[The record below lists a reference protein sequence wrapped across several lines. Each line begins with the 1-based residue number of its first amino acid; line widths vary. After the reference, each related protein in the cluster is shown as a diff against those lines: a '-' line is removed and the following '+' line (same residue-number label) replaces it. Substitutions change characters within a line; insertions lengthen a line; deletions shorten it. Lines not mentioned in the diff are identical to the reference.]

1 MKTRAELNKDKHRK
15 IETEQNKEK
24 KRKKTI
30 FIFKLIAFS
39 IIFITALFFY
49 ITYVSN
55 LHIIVR
61 ENRIISKKIPDNFN
75 GEKIVQFSDIHFG
88 TTIKIDELKNLVK
101 IINSRKPDIVVFTG
115 DLIDKDYKLT
125 PKEQEAIINEFKKI
139 NASIGKY
146 AIKGEEDKEEF
157 NIIFNQSEFSIL
169 NNEYD
174 LIYKD
179 YKLTPKEQEAIINE
193 FKKINASI
201 GKYAIKGEEDKEE
214 FNIIFNQSEF
224 SILNNEYDLIYKD
237 SNNPILLIGLDNKV
251 NINKAFKYF
260 KEANHN
266 SNIYT
271 ITLLHKPDTVDE
283 IRNNYKTDLFLAGH
297 SHNGQ
302 IRIPYLGTFLR
313 KEGSRKYYN
322 EHYKLDDSN
331 LYISSGIGTNG
342 SGIRLFTHPSIN
354 LFRLS
359 NK

>member
-115 DLIDKDYKLT
+115 DLID
-125 PKEQEAIINEFKKI
+125 
-139 NASIGKY
+139 
-146 AIKGEEDKEEF
+146 
-157 NIIFNQSEFSIL
+157 
-169 NNEYD
+169 
-174 LIYKD
+174 KD